1 MPEAE
6 KEPKRIAPF
15 NDEQIEEADRR
26 IEEIAGI
33 LSEANEFAELG
44 LLSREQIAD
53 LERNLAMAKKI
64 RKIMDRRLPIK
75 K

>member
-53 LERNLAMAKKI
+53 LEKNLAMAKKI